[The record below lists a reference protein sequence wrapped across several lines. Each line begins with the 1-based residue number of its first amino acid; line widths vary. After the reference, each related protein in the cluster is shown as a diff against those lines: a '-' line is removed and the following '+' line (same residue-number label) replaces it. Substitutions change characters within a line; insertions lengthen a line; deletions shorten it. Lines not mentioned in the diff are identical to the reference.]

1 MFHVVPVVATENTH
15 RRYTK
20 ENEKGIKACNYKKKK
35 INKTWRKTARG
46 KKSKKEAARQ
56 KENKLKNGK
65 MKPYSINNS
74 L

>member
-35 INKTWRKTARG
+35 STKHGERQQEGKRVKKKLQDRKKT
-46 KKSKKEAARQ
+46 S
-56 KENKLKNGK
+56 
-65 MKPYSINNS
+65 
-74 L
+74 